1 MSSVIH
7 VNDQNFEEEVLKSST
22 PVLVDFAAE
31 WCGPC
36 KRLAPVIEELA
47 QDFQGKAKVAHV
59 DVDESKDSASQFNIM
74 SVPTIL
80 FFKDGQQ
87 VDQLVGLVPKQSLAE
102 KINSLL

>member
-1 MSSVIH
+1 MSNVIH
-7 VNDQNFEEEVLKSST
+7 VNDQNFEQEVLQSST

-47 QDFQGKAKVAHV
+47 NDFEGKAKVAHI
-59 DVDESKDSASQFNIM
+59 DVDESKESASKFNIM
-74 SVPTIL
+74 SVPSIL
-80 FFKDGQQ
+80 FFKDGKQ
-87 VDQLVGLVPKQSLAE
+87 VDQLVGLVPKDSLAE